1 MVRGIIWT
9 VLLVGGAASVGFAA
23 LVSRPGVAVATGVA
37 SVATWIAWGVYS
49 TWHWSLRRRI
59 AEHLG
64 PGWRKAVIL
73 THKVKTAERVDIQ
86 SALDYMLNQ
95 MGPGEFVFG
104 YTTYST
110 MGEDFEGSAPGYV
123 QTLLNANTEPVPIRW
138 ESMPRSQ
145 TQALDCA
152 ENALYL
158 LRTGDQA
165 FAVAVEGRSQ
175 EARKRAILHVMARDR
190 RTARA
195 AVDEVV
201 RLSHEHSVYRGQ
213 VITVQKQDSKSE
225 DYVVEFHPIV
235 SVPRESIILPEEVLR
250 VIERNVLGFFHH
262 ASELRQAGQ
271 GTRHGVLLHGPPGT
285 GKTLITRYLA
295 GSVSPATV
303 ILLTGRQYAFL
314 RSACM
319 LARLLAPTLM
329 VLEDVDLIAADRRR
343 NRHAP
348 LLHELMDEMD
358 GLGTMADVVFLL
370 TTNQPESLEAA
381 LAGRPGRVDQAIYFP
396 LPDLDCRRRLFH
408 EFGKQIDMSAIDV
421 EPLLTRTDGASPA
434 FIKELFRRATL
445 LSLQRGFCVSPRPTQ
460 ARGQRQPVA
469 LTNDDFMRALHEL
482 VESGGKLTRSFLG
495 FPTRAD

>member
-9 VLLVGGAASVGFAA
+9 VLLVGGAASVGFAV
-23 LVSRPGVAVATGVA
+23 LVSRPGVAVVTGIFA
-37 SVATWIAWGVYS
+37 VATWIAWGVFS

-73 THKVKTAERVDIQ
+73 THKVKTAERVNIQ
-86 SALDYMLNQ
+86 AALDYMLNQ
-95 MGPGEFVFG
+95 MGPGEYVFG
-104 YTTYST
+104 YTTYT
-110 MGEDFEGSAPGYV
+110 PMGEEFEGSAPGYV
-123 QTLLNANTEPVPIRW
+123 QTLLHANTEPVPIRW

-165 FAVAVEGRSQ
+165 FAVAVQGQ
-175 EARKRAILHVMARDR
+175 AHDTRKRAVLHVVARDR
-190 RTARA
+190 PTARA
-195 AVDEVV
+195 ALDEVI
-201 RLSHEHSVYRGQ
+201 RLSNEQSVYRGQ
-213 VITVQKQDSKSE
+213 VITVQKQESKSE
-225 DYVVEFHPIV
+225 DYVVEFHPMV
-235 SVPRESIILPEEVLR
+235 AVPRQSIILPEEVLR

-262 ASELRQAGQ
+262 AGELKQAGQ

-314 RSACM
+314 KSACM

-329 VLEDVDLIAADRRR
+329 VLEDVDLIAADRRH

-358 GLGTMADVVFLL
+358 GLGTMTDVVFLL
-370 TTNQPESLEAA
+370 TTNRPAALEAA
-381 LAGRPGRVDQAIYFP
+381 LAGRPGRVDQAICFP
-396 LPDLDCRRRLFH
+396 LPDMDCRRRLFQ
-408 EFGKQIDMSAIDV
+408 EFGKQLDMSAIDT
-421 EPLLTRTDGASPA
+421 EPLLERTDGASPA

-445 LSLQRGFCVSPRPTQ
+445 LALQRGFCAAPRT
-460 ARGQRQPVA
+460 ARASGQRQPVA

-482 VESGGKLTRSFLG
+482 VESGGELTRSFLG
-495 FPTRAD
+495 FPTSP

>member
-1 MVRGIIWT
+1 MLRGFIWT
-9 VLLVGGAASVGFAA
+9 VLLVGGAASVGLAV
-23 LVSRPGVAVATGVA
+23 LVSRPAVAVATGIVA
-37 SVATWIAWGVYS
+37 VGTWIAWGVFS
-49 TWHWSLRRRI
+49 TWHWSLRRRL

-73 THKVKTAERVDIQ
+73 NHKVKTAERVNIQ
-86 SALDYMLNQ
+86 AALDHLLSQ
-95 MGPGEFVFG
+95 MGSGEFVFG
-104 YTTYST
+104 YTAYSPMDEEFVGT
-110 MGEDFEGSAPGYV
+110 APPMV
-123 QTLLNANTEPVPIRW
+123 HTILHSNLEPVPIRW
-138 ESMPRSQ
+138 ESMPRSE

-165 FAVAVEGRSQ
+165 FAVAVQGQSNG
-175 EARKRAILHVMARDR
+175 ARKRAVLHVIARDR
-190 RTARA
+190 PTARA
-195 AVDEVV
+195 AIDDIV
-201 RLSHEHSVYRGQ
+201 RLSYERSVYRGQ
-213 VITVQKQDSKSE
+213 VITVQKQDAKS
-225 DYVVEFHPIV
+225 DDFVVDFHPIAAI
-235 SVPRESIILPEEVLR
+235 SRESIILPEEVLR
-250 VIERNVLGFFHH
+250 SIERNVLGFFHH
-262 ASELRQAGQ
+262 AAELKQAGQ

-314 RSACM
+314 KSACM

-358 GLGTMADVVFLL
+358 GLGTMTDVVFLL
-370 TTNQPESLEAA
+370 TTNQPEALEAA

-396 LPDLDCRRRLFH
+396 LPDIECRRKLIQ
-408 EFGKQIDMSAIDV
+408 EFGKNLDMGAIDI
-421 EPLLTRTDGASPA
+421 EPLLARTEGASPA

-445 LSLQRGFCVSPRPTQ
+445 LALQRAFCAAPRA
-460 ARGQRQPVA
+460 ARSNSLRKPVA
-469 LTNDDFMRALHEL
+469 LTSDDFTLALREL
-482 VESGGKLTRSFLG
+482 VESGGELTRSFLG
-495 FPTRAD
+495 FPTRTG